1 MIGDTEL
8 SCKVNNEE
16 LLEEFDPLVAKSAAN
31 TENIM
36 KVEGRFTKE
45 AIADIDEKT
54 SS

>member
-1 MIGDTEL
+1 M
-8 SCKVNNEE
+8 NNEE
-16 LLEEFDPLVAKSAAN
+16 VLDEFDLLFANAN